1 MLLFI
6 YMIFQQEQHGK
17 NFRFTWIYQ
26 FRAIMAVFYDREF
39 ILYLKL
45 INVFFKSVAS
55 AEDQFLEE
63 QFTRYFAIQF
73 NLYSFTI
80 YC

>member
-1 MLLFI
+1 
-6 YMIFQQEQHGK
+6 
-17 NFRFTWIYQ
+17 
-26 FRAIMAVFYDREF
+26 MAVFYDREF